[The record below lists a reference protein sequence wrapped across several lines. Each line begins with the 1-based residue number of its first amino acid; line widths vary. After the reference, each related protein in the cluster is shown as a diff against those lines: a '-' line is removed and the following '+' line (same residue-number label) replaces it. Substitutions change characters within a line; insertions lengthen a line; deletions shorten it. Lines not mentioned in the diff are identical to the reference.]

1 MKHLF
6 KSFAVSAV
14 AAAVLAPAF
23 STPALAAGEVNLYS
37 YRQPFLIEPLLERF
51 SKETGIKVNIVF
63 ADKGMLERIKASGTT
78 NPADAVLTVDI
89 GRLNELVEG
98 GVLQTFKSDVVSA
111 NIPDH
116 LRGTDNIW
124 VALTTRA
131 RIAMVSKERVKE
143 GEVKTYEDL
152 ADPRFRNRIC
162 VRSGKNSYNVAL
174 IASMIAHHGEEKAK
188 AWLEGFKANLAR
200 KPQGN
205 DRAQA
210 KAVYEGVCDIAI
222 ANTYYMGA
230 MMTNDKAPE
239 QKKWADAVRIEFLN
253 QGGSDRG
260 AHVNVSGAGLLKG
273 AKNEAEAIKLIEW
286 LTGDE
291 AQHIYAEVNHEY
303 PANPTVAP
311 SDLVKS
317 WGEFKADSLEMET
330 IAKFRER
337 ATRLVNEVNFDEGP
351 SS

>member
-1 MKHLF
+1 MSRLI
-6 KSFAVSAV
+6 KSFAIPALIG
-14 AAAVLAPAF
+14 AVLAPAIAA
-23 STPALAAGEVNLYS
+23 PAAADGEVNLYS
-37 YRQPFLIEPLLERF
+37 YRQPFLIEPLLDRF

-63 ADKGMLERIKASGTT
+63 ADKGMLERIKAAGTT

-98 GVLQTFKSDVVSA
+98 DVLQPFKSDTVSA

-131 RIAMVSKERVKE
+131 RIAMVSKERVKD
-143 GEVKTYEDL
+143 GELKTYEDL
-152 ADPRFRNRIC
+152 ADPRFKDRIC
-162 VRSGKNSYNVAL
+162 IRSGKNSYNVAL

-188 AWLEGFKANLAR
+188 TWLEGFKANLAR

-286 LTGDE
+286 LTGNE

-303 PANPTVAP
+303 PANPAVAP

-317 WGEFKADSLEMET
+317 WGQFKADDLDMET
-330 IAKFRER
+330 VAKFRER
-337 ATRLVNEVNFDEGP
+337 ATRLVDEVNFDEGP
-351 SS
+351 TS